1 MDTSERGIGHLFAL
15 LGGGLIALGG
25 VVAAVIGIG
34 NALLGRFAG
43 ATGALTDA
51 VLLLVVGGL
60 VLLFGHLAEHDWKER
75 SVATGVILV
84 VLAAVGW
91 GILGFGGSV
100 LALVGALFAFL
111 AGVLYLIEPT
121 RRATHA
127 LVASS

>member
-25 VVAAVIGIG
+25 LVAAAVGIGDAVIGRF
-34 NALLGRFAG
+34 LGSAS
-43 ATGALTDA
+43 ALTDA

-60 VLLFGHLAEHDWKER
+60 VILFGHLGEHAWKDR
-75 SVATGVILV
+75 SLATGVLLV
-84 VLAAVGW
+84 VLAVVGW
-91 GILGFGGSV
+91 GVLGLGANV

-121 RRATHA
+121 RRAAHS
-127 LVASS
+127 LVATS